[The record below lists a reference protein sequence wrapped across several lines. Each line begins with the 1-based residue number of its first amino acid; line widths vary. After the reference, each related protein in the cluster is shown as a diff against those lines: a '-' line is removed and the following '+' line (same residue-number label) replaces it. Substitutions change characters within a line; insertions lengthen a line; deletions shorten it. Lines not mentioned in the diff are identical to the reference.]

1 LFYKLPVSFIQ
12 SILIFCGMKNSKF
25 PFLLLFLFLLLNC
38 SAQESGLHPW
48 TRFRGT
54 DGMGI
59 DSNGSAPIDWDSSDF
74 KWQTSLPGLGH
85 SSPVVWERTIY
96 VTSADDANHMGYVMA
111 IDEQDGR
118 ILWQKEFDVADLT
131 MHVDNNLASSSP
143 AVDESQLYVIWYA
156 KEKATLTAL
165 THDGEILWQS
175 EFDGIEARHG
185 GGSSLVLTEKNVVF
199 TREQEEGSSF
209 KSSWVAV
216 DKGSGKIAWEL
227 ERETCTRNSFST
239 PILVKNDRQ
248 EAQLIFTSEA
258 HGFTGVD
265 PETGQVLWENKGL
278 LTHRVVASPLYS
290 NGLLVGCRKGE
301 GMVVGVDLNTHKV
314 ADTALYTLPPNLS
327 PYLPTPLVKG
337 DLLFIFMDNGTVACV
352 RLASGEILWKE
363 RPAGPL
369 YGSPV
374 WVDGKLYCI
383 SKAGKVI
390 VIQADSNYKLH
401 GIHDLGEGSFS
412 TPVMCES
419 GMVFRTFSKLML
431 LGNDEDVSQKGIMP

>member
-1 LFYKLPVSFIQ
+1 MKIIKLPI
-12 SILIFCGMKNSKF
+12 
-25 PFLLLFLFLLLNC
+25 LLLFLFLFLNC
-38 SAQESGLHPW
+38 SAQEKGTNTW

-59 DSNGSAPIDWDSSDF
+59 DSKGSVPVSWDSLDF
-74 KWQTSLPGLGH
+74 AWQTSLPGVGH
-85 SSPVVWERTIY
+85 SSPVVWGNTIF
-96 VTSADDANHMGYVMA
+96 VTSADDANDMGHVVA
-111 IDEQDGR
+111 IDEHDGT
-118 ILWQKEFDVADLT
+118 ILWQKEFSVADLT
-131 MHVDNNLASSSP
+131 MHVDNNLASSTP
-143 AVDESQLYVIWYA
+143 AVDESQLYIIYYA
-156 KEKATLTAL
+156 KEKSTLTAL
-165 THDGEILWQS
+165 SHKGEVRWQS
-175 EFDGIEARHG
+175 EFGGIEARHG
-185 GGSSLVLTEKNVVF
+185 GGSSLVLTDKNVVF

-216 DKGSGKIAWEL
+216 DKSTGKTAWEL
-227 ERETCTRNSFST
+227 ERESCTRNSFST
-239 PILVKNDRQ
+239 PLLVQNDRQ

-290 NGLLVGCRKGE
+290 EGMLVGCRKGQ
-301 GMVVGVDLNTHKV
+301 GMVLEVDLNTRKV

-327 PYLPTPLVKG
+327 PYVPTPLVKG
-337 DLLFIFMDNGTVACV
+337 ELLFLYTDNGTVACV
-352 RLASGEILWKE
+352 RLSNGELLWKE

-369 YGSPV
+369 YGSPI
-374 WVDGKLYCI
+374 WVEGKLYCI

-390 VIQADSNYKLH
+390 VLQADSNYKLH

-419 GMVFRTFSKLML
+419 GMVFRTFSRLML
-431 LGNDEDVSQKGIMP
+431 LRNDGNALQKGMRP